1 MAAKPARTVLTVVMD
16 VLVLLAVC
24 LTVGVVVQF
33 FGALSGSDV
42 AKQFVQFVRLI
53 TVPLGLASIQ
63 TPYGGVFDVN
73 ATISIAIV
81 LIAEWALSVARR
93 RA

>member
-1 MAAKPARTVLTVVMD
+1 MAAKPARTVLTIVMD

-24 LTVGVVVQF
+24 LTVGVVVRF
-33 FGALSGSDV
+33 FGGLADTGVGEQYLR
-42 AKQFVQFVRLI
+42 FVSVI
-53 TVPLGLASIQ
+53 TLPLGIESFK

-73 ATISIAIV
+73 AAVSIGIV
-81 LIAEWALSVARR
+81 LLVEWALSVARR